1 MEVAFVTREP
11 DLCAL
16 FAERLEQEGINCR
29 VQSDFLSFFL
39 QLQNDSVQA
48 DLLVCDFC
56 AFRHLMID
64 FLESLQKMQ
73 KHTPVIFYNDPYP
86 CAENRVSYWISQ
98 SERLYGNE
106 EFHGYIP
113 IFQILSDLIEEP
125 AIRPHISLLRPPLP
139 LAESPSLHDDDGS
152 GFDLNTFRIRSKM
165 PPTIFTLFEY
175 FYGNL
180 SKEISIK
187 DLSRRISSQHFKV
200 SIQKSSVY
208 SYVSRL
214 KKYIQ
219 SDALSNFTIIRTAF
233 GRYKMVRC

>member
-11 DLCAL
+11 ELCAL
-16 FAERLEQEGINCR
+16 FAEKLEQEGMVCH
-29 VQSDFLSFFL
+29 VQSDFITFFL
-39 QLQNDSVQA
+39 QLQNGSVQT

-56 AFRHLMID
+56 EFRHLMFD
-64 FLESLQKMQ
+64 FFESLQKMQ
-73 KHTPVIFYNDPYP
+73 KHVPVIFYNDPYP

-98 SERLYGNE
+98 NERLYENE
-106 EFHGYIP
+106 EFHDFIP
-113 IFQILSDLIEEP
+113 VFRILSDLIEEP

-139 LAESPSLHDDDGS
+139 LEKAGDCDGA

-165 PPTIFTLFEY
+165 PPMIFTLFEY

-187 DLSRRISSQHFKV
+187 DMSRKIRNRHLKD
-200 SIQKSSVY
+200 SIQTSSVY

-219 SDALSNFTIIRTAF
+219 SDTLSNFTIIRTSF
-233 GRYKMVRC
+233 GRYKMVQC